1 MAKNLLEQRLR
12 IPSHIIALEVKKNAS
27 EVLLGAS

>member
-12 IPSHIIALEVKKNAS
+12 IPSHIIALEVKKM
-27 EVLLGAS
+27 LQKFY